1 MMTPPAKGHNAIWR
15 ADDGPLKKGIWI
27 PSLPSSTEKSCQSWS
42 RLTPLLDVRM
52 EEVPTTYLED
62 GLYAI

>member
-1 MMTPPAKGHNAIWR
+1 MAFRWW
-15 ADDGPLKKGIWI
+15 ADDGPMKKDIRI
-27 PSLPSSTEKSCQSWS
+27 HNLPSSTEKSCKSWS
-42 RLTPLLDVRM
+42 RLTPLLDARM